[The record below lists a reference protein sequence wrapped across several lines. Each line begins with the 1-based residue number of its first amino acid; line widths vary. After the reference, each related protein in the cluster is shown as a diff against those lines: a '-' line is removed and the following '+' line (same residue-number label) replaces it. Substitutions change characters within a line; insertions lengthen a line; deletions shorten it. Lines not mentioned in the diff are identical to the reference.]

1 MKKLQ
6 FLTDFLYK
14 NIKLK
19 NKLVIKPKVGD
30 NIFIKFFYVQ
40 GIKIL
45 RFHSKTFFG
54 RCIAH
59 KRKNSNTELLILR
72 NVYNRDPIELSF
84 FLKSPFVIKILR
96 KNKNHQN
103 NFNKQKLYFLR
114 FKKLAQ
120 SKVKR

>member
-14 NIKLK
+14 NTKLK

-54 RCIAH
+54 RCIAY

-84 FLKSPFVIKILR
+84 FLKSPFVIKILK
-96 KNKNHQN
+96 KNKNYQN
-103 NFNKQKLYFLR
+103 DFNKQKLYFLR